1 MYLTFDSPEYLWY
14 LLSIPLLVVTH
25 YAFLKYTKRRAIK
38 FANFQAL
45 KKVSNARVITH
56 NYGILIMRIAVII
69 CLILSISGTTLWYV
83 GQSNQNDF
91 AILIDTSSSMSSS
104 DFQPTRLDA
113 AKTYV
118 NTLVDNINPDSKIGV
133 ISFSGASF
141 IEQLPTTNHGDVK
154 SAVSAISIAQVS
166 GTDIPGA
173 MVTGTNLLLSS
184 TKGKIMILLTDGSNT
199 ASFFNKDPIQQGI
212 EYAKKNNII
221 VDTIGL
227 GTNGGPIGYL
237 PEYYNISSVYDADT
251 LIRIANA
258 TGGKYYYTGNT
269 QELESTYKDILQ
281 DVKQADIPI
290 HLDEGL
296 LIIALILI
304 FIEWGLINT
313 RFRVLP

>member
-1 MYLTFDSPEYLWY
+1 MYLTFDSPGYLWY
-14 LLSIPLLVVTH
+14 LLSIPLLVLTH
-25 YAFLKYTKRRAIK
+25 YAFLKYTKKRAIR

-45 KKVSNARVITH
+45 KKVSDEKIMTH
-56 NYGILIMRIAVII
+56 NYWILLMRIVVIAF
-69 CLILSISGTTLWYV
+69 LILSISGTTLWYV
-83 GQSNQNDF
+83 GQSDQNDF

-133 ISFSGASF
+133 VSFSGASF

-154 SAVSAISIAQVS
+154 DTVSAMAIAQVS

-173 MVTGTNLLLSS
+173 MVTGANMLLNSD
-184 TKGKIMILLTDGSNT
+184 KGKVMILLTDGSNT
-199 ASFFNKDPIQQGI
+199 VSYFDKDPIAQGI
-212 EYAKKNNII
+212 DYVKKNNII

-227 GTNGGPIGYL
+227 GTNSGPIGYL

-251 LIRIANA
+251 LVRIANA
-258 TGGKYYYTGNT
+258 TGGKYYYAGNT
-269 QELESTYKDILQ
+269 AELQSTYKDILKN
-281 DVKQADIPI
+281 VKQANIPI

-296 LIIALILI
+296 LIISLLLI
-304 FIEWGLINT
+304 FVEWGLINT
-313 RFRVLP
+313 RFRALP